1 MNGLQGDAH
10 AHDEGR
16 PSAAPGLLCVRDA
29 ARGRVSRERPAL
41 PAVGRRG
48 RTSEVPADRNAE
60 VQGVRERE
68 GSLRSVYEVDRR
80 GRTLRDDG
88 HDVHRRRGHGPGG
101 DRGPLPVSAGGDHA
115 PPPAPPPPP
124 PPGGRPGPEAPE
136 PAPPPLCPGNRTVR
150 SAGAGHPFPHS
161 PGGTSMAT
169 NKTPTS
175 LQGPAMF

>member
-101 DRGPLPVSAGGDHA
+101 DRGPLPVSAGVG
-115 PPPAPPPPP
+115 PSPPPPP
-124 PPGGRPGPEAPE
+124 PPPPPPAGGPCPTRPGPAPR
-136 PAPPPLCPGNRTVR
+136 PRP
-150 SAGAGHPFPHS
+150 SAMPTGAS
-161 PGGTSMAT
+161 AV
-169 NKTPTS
+169 
-175 LQGPAMF
+175 AA